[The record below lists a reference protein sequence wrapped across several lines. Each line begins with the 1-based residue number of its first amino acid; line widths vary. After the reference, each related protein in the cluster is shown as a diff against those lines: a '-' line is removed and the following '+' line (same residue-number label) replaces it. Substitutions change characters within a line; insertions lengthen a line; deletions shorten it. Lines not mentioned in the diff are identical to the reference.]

1 MKYSIDNYIG
11 KEVKRTSFLL
21 KKANREYHFL
31 FGVIE
36 RLEDDAA
43 ENVLG
48 QKQSKTYCDEKA
60 DGKKDKI
67 FVETDFVTLDQT
79 TAQEPWKCYVVDG
92 KNIKVE
98 GKGYQWKDKG
108 ENKTIPS
115 NRDEKTELM
124 VMVPD
129 CRCSAFVKYC
139 KPQEPSDAVK
149 TVLDSDSLREQ
160 LKSLSERVLGYDLN
174 IHKSFLG
181 GFMLVCYN
189 PIFKDIDFI
198 EDAQEAGVYI
208 RVNYRG
214 EQRPPLHICIRG
226 LSREGD
232 VMGVKD
238 CWLQGEFLN
247 HLPFRTRYPLLEI
260 MVLDKDGDVLDNF
273 KNLTFIHSIQ
283 LGMRVKS
290 KDVALLDENGNV
302 VRKVEKFSNERP
314 LTIGSKI
321 NKDSV
326 WDSSQEFEY
335 EKLERSLDFV
345 FFDGEKEKTGQ
356 NRQKARE
363 CVERILNQTQN
374 VCYIC
379 DSYFNVKTLCQFVTP
394 IKVAAVEVRVISSK
408 ERLCADDKEKLKQK
422 AEEMRLKD
430 ISNVHCRL
438 LKGDKSALH
447 DRFIVA
453 DDKVWMLGCS
463 LNEFGERATTLIRV
477 PSRYSKK
484 LIEWAENYWNNDD
497 LTETL

>member
-1 MKYSIDNYIG
+1 MKYSIENNIG
-11 KEVKRTSFLL
+11 QEVKRTSFLL
-21 KKANREYHFL
+21 KRADGEYHFL
-31 FGVIE
+31 FGIIE
-36 RLEDDAA
+36 RLEDDAP
-43 ENVLG
+43 ENVLR

-79 TAQEPWKCYVVDG
+79 TVNEPWKCYVVDG
-92 KNIKVE
+92 TNIKVD
-98 GKGYQWKDKG
+98 GKGYQWKNNG
-108 ENKTIPS
+108 ENNVIPS

-129 CRCSAFVKYC
+129 RRCSAFVKYC
-139 KPQEPSDAVK
+139 KPQEPSDAMK
-149 TVLDSDSLREQ
+149 TVLDSDGLKEQ
-160 LKSLSERVLGYDLN
+160 LKSLSERLLGYDLN
-174 IHKSFLG
+174 IHKCFLDC
-181 GFMLVCYN
+181 FMLVCYN
-189 PIFKDIDFI
+189 PICKDIGFI

-214 EQRPPLHICIRG
+214 EQRPPLHIRVQG

-232 VMGVKD
+232 VLGIED
-238 CWLQGEFLN
+238 FWFQGEFLN
-247 HLPFRTRYPLLEI
+247 RMRFKKRYPLLEI
-260 MVLDKDGDVLDNF
+260 VVLDEDGDVLDNF

-283 LGMRVKS
+283 LGMSVKS
-290 KDVALLDENGNV
+290 KDVALLDENSNV
-302 VRKVEKFSNERP
+302 VRVVEKFSKERP
-314 LTIGSKI
+314 STIGAKI
-321 NKDSV
+321 EEESV
-326 WDSSQEFEY
+326 WDNSQEFEY

-345 FFDGEKEKTGQ
+345 FFDGEKEKTDQ
-356 NRQKARE
+356 NRQKARG

-379 DSYFNVKTLCQFVTP
+379 DSYFNVKTLCQFVAP
-394 IKVAAVEVRVISSK
+394 IKFAAVEVRVLSSK
-408 ERLCADDKEKLKQK
+408 ERLGADDKEKLKQK
-422 AEEMRLKD
+422 AEEMRVKD

-438 LKGDKSALH
+438 LKGEKSALH

-477 PSRYSKK
+477 PSRYSKR

-497 LTETL
+497 LTEAL

>member
-11 KEVKRTSFLL
+11 QEVKRTSFLL
-21 KKANREYHFL
+21 KKSNGEYHFL
-31 FGVIE
+31 FGIIE

-67 FVETDFVTLDQT
+67 YVETDFVTLDQT
-79 TAQEPWKCYVVDG
+79 TANEPWECYVVDG
-92 KNIKVE
+92 RNIKVE
-98 GKGYQWKDKG
+98 GNGYQWKDNG
-108 ENKTIPS
+108 ESKKIPS

-129 CRCSAFVKYC
+129 RRCSAFVKYC
-139 KPQEPSDAVK
+139 KPQDPSNAVK
-149 TVLDSDSLREQ
+149 TVFDSDGLKEQ
-160 LKSLSERVLGYDLN
+160 LKNLSERVLGYDLN
-174 IHKSFLG
+174 VHKGYLG
-181 GFMLVCYN
+181 CFMLVCYN

-198 EDAQEAGVYI
+198 EDAHESGVYV

-214 EQRPPLHICIRG
+214 EQRPSLHICIQG

-232 VMGVKD
+232 VLGIDD
-238 CWLQGEFLN
+238 CWLRGEFLN
-247 HLPFRTRYPLLEI
+247 RIRFKTRYPLLEI
-260 MVLDKDGDVLDNF
+260 VVLDKDGDVLDGF
-273 KNLTFIHSIQ
+273 KNLIFIHSIQ
-283 LGMRVKS
+283 LGMNVKS

-302 VRKVEKFSNERP
+302 VRTVEKFSNESP
-314 LTIGSKI
+314 STIGAKI
-321 NKDSV
+321 NEESI

-345 FFDGEKEKTGQ
+345 FFDGEKDKTDQ

-374 VCYIC
+374 ICYIC
-379 DSYFNVKTLCQFVTP
+379 DSYFNVKTLCQFVAP

-408 ERLCADDKEKLKQK
+408 ERLGADDKEKLKQK

-438 LKGDKSALH
+438 LKGEKSALH

-484 LIEWAENYWNNDD
+484 LIEWAENYWVNDD
-497 LTETL
+497 LTEAL